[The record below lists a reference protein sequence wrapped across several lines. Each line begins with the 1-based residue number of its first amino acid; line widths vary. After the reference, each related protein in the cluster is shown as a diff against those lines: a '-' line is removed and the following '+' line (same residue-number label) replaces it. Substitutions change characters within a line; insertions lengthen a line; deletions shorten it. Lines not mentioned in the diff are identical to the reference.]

1 LVLFEEVDV
10 VFATDKG
17 FFSAL
22 RELLRIAK
30 TPVVLTCNAVTDE
43 VADLLRDVSPHIDL
57 RFGPVRHAELL
68 LHLQLVCLAEGRRCA
83 DVVAQTNDVKQ
94 LVEHVGGDV
103 RRSLLALQ
111 FWLQNGG
118 GGGFDYLSWLGLG
131 GHDSLASLLLAGT
144 TGERLRLTAQAP
156 MSMTSLLHCNL
167 FSFFPRVGAQP
178 ELAPAAPA
186 CLFVDSGM
194 MSTTTTTTTTPTTE
208 APAQSA
214 VAAVSRDRALA
225 LVPMM
230 DGLDFL
236 CDVLSFNDAAN
247 TKRRK
252 RKIFVHHGMDI
263 TPDAMLGTP
272 WHTTHDTTRH
282 DTTRHTAHTA
292 HTTQGMC

>member
-1 LVLFEEVDV
+1 MLFEEVDV

-68 LHLQLVCLAEGRRCA
+68 LHLQLVSLAEGLRCA

-118 GGGFDYLSWLGLG
+118 GGGGGFDYLSWLGPGDVAAHG

-144 TGERLRLTAQAP
+144 TDERLQWAAQAP
-156 MSMTSLLHCNL
+156 MSMASLLHCNL

-194 MSTTTTTTTTPTTE
+194 VPTTTTTTTTTPTAE
-208 APAQSA
+208 AAPAQSA

-236 CDVLSFNDAAN
+236 CDVLSFNDAAS
-247 TKRRK
+247 TERRK
-252 RKIFVHHGMDI
+252 RKTLVHHGMDI

-272 WHTTHDTTRH
+272 
-282 DTTRHTAHTA
+282 
-292 HTTQGMC
+292 